1 MPGHKLEINN
11 PVSLGLIF
19 AQVGLLSAG
28 TKEVSQYLKEKKK
41 SNLSVTSFKNNL
53 PHESERLP
61 SPSSLPP
68 TCKQKLV
75 QMLFFLFT

>member
-28 TKEVSQYLKEKKK
+28 TKEVSQYLKEKK
-41 SNLSVTSFKNNL
+41 N
-53 PHESERLP
+53 
-61 SPSSLPP
+61 P
-68 TCKQKLV
+68 T
-75 QMLFFLFT
+75 